1 MARAQPRF
9 EFGSLPR
16 DPDRDAA
23 LVEVRD
29 PEHQRGDIVLTDD
42 LTRKLDRTIAE
53 FRNRDALAKHAL
65 VPRSRLLFVGPPGCG
80 KTLAADVLAAELS
93 LPLVYARFDG
103 IVSSF
108 LGETATNL
116 RRVFTYAAKAPSL
129 LFFDEFDTIA
139 KRRNDDQEVGE
150 LKRVVGS
157 FLQIL
162 DAHPRDRLVVA
173 ATNHEGLP
181 DEALWRRFDDVLV
194 FRRPTVAQLAELMT
208 IKLRGVRKHGID
220 AHGLA
225 SAMEGFTFADAE
237 RVCHEAIKSM
247 ILAGAKELHVDFL
260 RTELEE
266 QRTRLRDVRAVP
278 LERPSTSDEVWS

>member
-23 LVEVRD
+23 LVEVRE
-29 PEHQRGDIVLTDD
+29 PKHQREDIVLSDD

-53 FRNRDALAKHAL
+53 FRNRDMLAKHAL

-116 RRVFTYAAKAPSL
+116 RRVFSYAAKAPSL
-129 LFFDEFDTIA
+129 LFFDEFDTIG
-139 KRRNDDQEVGE
+139 KRRDDDHEVGE

-162 DAHPRDRLVVA
+162 DSYPRDQLVVA
-173 ATNHEGLP
+173 ATNHEGLL

-194 FRRPTVAQLAELMT
+194 FRRPTVEQLGELLTM
-208 IKLRGVRKHGID
+208 KLRGVRKTGVD
-220 AHGLA
+220 AQALA
-225 SAMEGFTFADAE
+225 AEMAGFTFADAE
-237 RVCHEAIKSM
+237 RVCVEAIKSM
-247 ILAGAKELHVDFL
+247 VLSGAKELHVDLL
-260 RTELEE
+260 RAELDE
-266 QRTRLRDVRAVP
+266 QLARLRDAGLSLPGSNVAAG
-278 LERPSTSDEVWS
+278 

>member
-29 PEHQRGDIVLTDD
+29 PEHQRDEIVLSAD

-53 FRNRDALAKHAL
+53 YRNRDALAKHGL

-80 KTLAADVLAAELS
+80 KTLAADVLAAELA
-93 LPLVYARFDG
+93 LPVVYARFDG

-108 LGETATNL
+108 LGETATNI
-116 RRVFTYAAKAPSL
+116 RRVFSYAAKAPSL
-129 LFFDEFDTIA
+129 LFFDEFDTIG
-139 KRRNDDQEVGE
+139 KRRDDDHEVGE

-162 DAHPRDRLVVA
+162 DSYARDRLVVA
-173 ATNHEGLP
+173 ATNHEGLL
-181 DEALWRRFDDVLV
+181 DEALWRRFDDVLT
-194 FRRPTVAQLAELMT
+194 FPRPTVQQLVELLT
-208 IKLRGVRKHGID
+208 VKLRGVRKSGVD
-220 AHGLA
+220 VQTLA
-225 SAMEGFTFADAE
+225 TKMQGFTFADAE
-237 RVCHEAIKSM
+237 RVCVEAIKAM
-247 ILAGAKELHVDFL
+247 VLAGGRELHGEL
-260 RTELEE
+260 LHAELEE
-266 QRTRLRDVRAVP
+266 QRARLRTARTVTP
-278 LERPSTSDEVWS
+278 PE

>member
-1 MARAQPRF
+1 MTRAQPRF

-16 DPDRDAA
+16 DPDRDSA

-29 PEHQRGDIVLTDD
+29 PKHQRDEIVLSVD
-42 LTRKLDRTIAE
+42 LAKKLERTLAE
-53 FRNRDALAKHAL
+53 YRSRDALAKHGL
-65 VPRSRLLFVGPPGCG
+65 QPRSRLLFVGPPGCG
-80 KTLAADVLAAELS
+80 KTLAADVLASELA

-116 RRVFTYAAKAPSL
+116 RRVFSYAAKAPSL
-129 LFFDEFDTIA
+129 LFFDEFDTIG
-139 KRRNDDQEVGE
+139 KRRDDDHEVGE

-162 DAHPRDRLVVA
+162 DSHPRDRMVVA
-173 ATNHEGLP
+173 ATNHEGLL

-194 FRRPTVAQLAELMT
+194 FPRPTVSQIADLLAM
-208 IKLRGVRKHGID
+208 KLRGVRKSSVD
-220 AHGLA
+220 VQGLA
-225 SAMEGFTFADAE
+225 AEMEGFTFADAE
-237 RVCHEAIKSM
+237 RVCVEAIKAM
-247 ILAGAKELHVDFL
+247 VLAGAKELHGDLL

-266 QRTRLRDVRAVP
+266 QRARLRDARTVIA
-278 LERPSTSDEVWS
+278 SG

>member
-1 MARAQPRF
+1 MARVQPRF

-16 DPDRDAA
+16 DADRDAA

-29 PEHQRGDIVLTDD
+29 ADHQRGDIVLSAE

-53 FRNRDALAKHAL
+53 YRDRDMLAKHAL
-65 VPRSRLLFVGPPGCG
+65 APRSRLLFVGPPGCG

-116 RRVFTYAAKAPSL
+116 RRVFSYAAKAPSL

-139 KRRNDDQEVGE
+139 KRRDDDQEVGE

-162 DAHPRDRLVVA
+162 DSHPRDRLVVA
-173 ATNHEGLP
+173 ATNHEGLL

-194 FRRPTVAQLAELMT
+194 FRRPSVAQLAELLTM
-208 IKLRGVRKHGID
+208 KLRGVRKPGVDIQM
-220 AHGLA
+220 LA
-225 SAMEGFTFADAE
+225 ADMDGFTFADAE
-237 RVCHEAIKSM
+237 RVCREAIKTM
-247 ILAGAKELHVDFL
+247 VLGGAKELHADML
-260 RTELEE
+260 RAELEE
-266 QRTRLRDVRAVP
+266 QRARLRDVRTVTPAG
-278 LERPSTSDEVWS
+278 